1 MQLITLLII
10 ALFRQK
16 EALFFCQMLAMLVQ
30 GPLLMVKRFFKKNM
44 YALRLHEGTRES
56 SFHKR

>member
-16 EALFFCQMLAMLVQ
+16 EALFFCQKAMLVQ

-44 YALRLHEGTRES
+44 YALRLHEGKRES